1 MNATPECTVP
11 MAGAAA
17 AEGRNDPI
25 AALATDAADVVSG
38 WAGLLDLEL
47 ALAQRSLR
55 WLLIGAIALPVAG
68 LSAWLSLN
76 AVLVAGIHVYT
87 SNWLFALL
95 LGVGVQVLALAILLR
110 QLRRWARDLTLPQS
124 RAALVHAMERMS

>member
-1 MNATPECTVP
+1 MNATPERAMPAAC
-11 MAGAAA
+11 AAA
-17 AEGRNDPI
+17 AEGRKDPI
-25 AALATDAADVVSG
+25 VALAADVADVVSG

-76 AVLVAGIHVYT
+76 AVLVAGVHVYT
-87 SNWLFALL
+87 SSWLFALL
-95 LGVGVQVLALAILLR
+95 FGAGVQLLALAILLR